1 MESNVPR
8 SVRWALAVL
17 LIAAAAAAGIA
28 ANVVL
33 LGISRQGHSDPV
45 GHFRPQLALASETYG
60 AEVRGVPPAEAR
72 PAKKRSRST
81 VGTTSLSG
89 SGGGWTTVPE
99 HEPGES
105 DDD

>member
-1 MESNVPR
+1 MGSKVRR

-45 GHFRPQLALASETYG
+45 GHFRPQLGLASATYG
-60 AEVRGVPPAEAR
+60 AEVKGGPPAEAR

-81 VGTTSLSG
+81 GGTTSLSG
-89 SGGGWTTVPE
+89 SRGDRTTVPE
-99 HEPGES
+99 YEPGES

>member
-1 MESNVPR
+1 MGPNVPC

-45 GHFRPQLALASETYG
+45 GHFRPQLGLATATSG
-60 AEVRGVPPAEAR
+60 REVKSVPRAKAR
-72 PAKKRSRST
+72 PAEKRSRST
-81 VGTTSLSG
+81 GGTTSLSG
-89 SGGGWTTVPE
+89 SGGGRTTVPE

>member
-1 MESNVPR
+1 MGSNVPR

-33 LGISRQGHSDPV
+33 LGISRQGNSDPV
-45 GHFRPQLALASETYG
+45 GHFRPQLGLASETYG
-60 AEVRGVPPAEAR
+60 AEVKGDPSAEAR

-81 VGTTSLSG
+81 GDTTSLSG
-89 SGGGWTTVPE
+89 SAGSRPTVPE
-99 HEPGES
+99 LEPGES

>member
-1 MESNVPR
+1 MGSNVPR

-33 LGISRQGHSDPV
+33 LGISRQGNSDRV
-45 GHFRPQLALASETYG
+45 GHFKPQFGLASATYG
-60 AEVRGVPPAEAR
+60 AEVKGVPPAEAR
-72 PAKKRSRST
+72 PAKKRSHRT
-81 VGTTSLSG
+81 GGTTSLSG
-89 SGGGWTTVPE
+89 PGGGRTTVPE